1 MADQGEKAKLLFK
14 DLVVAVPGNRAKS
27 NGICLVGE
35 AWYNKTV
42 LVCSPGEIFPVL

>member
-1 MADQGEKAKLLFK
+1 MADQGEKAKLLLK
-14 DLVVAVPGNRAKS
+14 DLVVVPSNRAKS
-27 NGICLVGE
+27 NIICLVGE

>member
-1 MADQGEKAKLLFK
+1 MADQGEKARLLLE
-14 DLVVAVPGNRAKS
+14 DLIVKIPRNCAKS
-27 NGICLVGE
+27 NGICLIGE